1 MTFHGLSTNKE
12 NKPET
17 NDSVNISEGYENV
30 TDTLKNGCQVI
41 CVNLSSTMMDSDN
54 FRITEQMSEEDC
66 EEEEQITQ
74 Q

>member
-1 MTFHGLSTNKE
+1 MVSTTNKE

-17 NDSVNISEGYENV
+17 NDSVNVLEGYENV

-54 FRITEQMSEEDC
+54 FCSVTEQMGEEQC
-66 EEEEQITQ
+66 EEEDQITQ